1 MPARIETLKEW
12 VDRYLA
18 EEEPR
23 SKSLMVS
30 VLGDSVA
37 PYAPGL
43 WLSDLI
49 TLMSALGLNERL
61 VRTSAFRL
69 IDEGWLTAE
78 KRGRR
83 SYYALTRSG
92 TQRFKSAY
100 QHIYRPPPKDWDG
113 HWTLVVIQ
121 RNNEPTPERS
131 ELRRDLEW
139 EGFTL
144 LANGVFA
151 HPTASAA
158 ATREVVA
165 RNSLDEKALV
175 FRASADGDVDDSA
188 ARILASWNLEEVRL
202 RYAGFLKRFSPL
214 EALLVGQAPRP
225 VAAFQVQTLMIH
237 SFRRANLHDPRLPL
251 ALLPPQWPG
260 EHAFELCRRI
270 YARTCRLAHQ
280 HVGDVARL
288 DTSIAAGVR
297 LDMPVSARFNDWME
311 PDRHI
316 A

>member
-1 MPARIETLKEW
+1 MPSRIGMLKEW
-12 VDRYLA
+12 VDRYLI

-23 SKSLMVS
+23 SKSMMVS
-30 VLGDSVA
+30 VLGDSIA

-49 TLMSALGLNERL
+49 TLMASLGLSERL

-83 SYYALTRSG
+83 SYYALTKSG

-100 QHIYRPPPKDWDG
+100 QHIYHPPPQEWDG

-121 RNNEPTPERS
+121 KNSEPTPERS

-144 LANGVFA
+144 LANGVFV
-151 HPTASAA
+151 HPTTSVSTA
-158 ATREVVA
+158 REIVA
-165 RNSLDEKALV
+165 RNSLDDRTLV
-175 FRASADGDVDDSA
+175 FRALADDDGKGA
-188 ARILASWNLEEVRL
+188 DARILTSWNLEEVRD
-202 RYAGFLKRFSPL
+202 RYTGFLKRFSTLEPL
-214 EALLVGQAPRP
+214 LDGPAMRP

-237 SFRRANLHDPRLPL
+237 SFRRATLHDPRLPL
-251 ALLPPQWPG
+251 ALLPPHWPG
-260 EHAFELCRRI
+260 EQAFELCRRI
-270 YARTCRLAHQ
+270 YAKTCRLAHQ

-288 DTSIAAGVR
+288 DTSIKAGTR
-297 LDMPVSARFNDWME
+297 LEMPVSARFSNWIE
-311 PDRHI
+311 PEQHI
-316 A
+316 G